1 VVQLEGE
8 VELDE
13 VYIVA
18 GHKGNPEAVKKKGRI
33 GRRRRLKGDRGRG
46 TLEKEKPPVF
56 GMIQRGGRVLLRMLA
71 NVQRKRIKPIIEKA
85 IAKGT
90 LVFTDEYEI
99 YGKRGWA
106 MNIKRY
112 ATVKA
117 SMRGMKMGMVFTKS
131 M

>member
-1 VVQLEGE
+1 
-8 VELDE
+8 
-13 VYIVA
+13 
-18 GHKGNPEAVKKKGRI
+18 
-33 GRRRRLKGDRGRG
+33 
-46 TLEKEKPPVF
+46 
-56 GMIQRGGRVLLRMLA
+56 M
-71 NVQRKRIKPIIEKA
+71 EKA

-112 ATVKA
+112 TTVKA
-117 SMRGMKMGMVFTKS
+117 SVRGMKIGMVFTKS

>member
-1 VVQLEGE
+1 MV
-8 VELDE
+8 
-13 VYIVA
+13 
-18 GHKGNPEAVKKKGRI
+18 PWRKKSR
-33 GRRRRLKGDRGRG
+33 
-46 TLEKEKPPVF
+46 PFF

-71 NVQRKRIKPIIEKA
+71 NVQRKTIKPIMEKA

-112 ATVKA
+112 TTVKA
-117 SMRGMKMGMVFTKS
+117 SVRGMKIGMVFTKS